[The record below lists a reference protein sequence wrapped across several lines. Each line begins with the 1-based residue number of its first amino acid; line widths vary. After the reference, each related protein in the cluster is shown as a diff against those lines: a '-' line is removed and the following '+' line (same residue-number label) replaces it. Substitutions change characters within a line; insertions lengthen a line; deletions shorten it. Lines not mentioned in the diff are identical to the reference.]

1 MRKKHSRLRVEFCRH
16 IRLPTKIPVS
26 VVVVLERVCPMLAEA
41 SSNYLVADHGHAA
54 YARPFEVGHLC
65 HVSRVGEIAN
75 LPGGQNNPNGI
86 HLVSIILLYELLRLF
101 VGVFART
108 LGNVLPY
115 SENAPRTLPQSVAM
129 IRIEL
134 LTLS

>member
-1 MRKKHSRLRVEFCRH
+1 
-16 IRLPTKIPVS
+16 
-26 VVVVLERVCPMLAEA
+26 MLAEA
-41 SSNYLVADHGHAA
+41 SRNDPASDHGHAA

-65 HVSRVGEIAN
+65 HVSRVGEVAN
-75 LPGGQNNPNGI
+75 LPGCQNNTNGI
-86 HLVSIILLYELLRLF
+86 HLVSIILLYGLFGLF

-108 LGNVLPY
+108 LGNVLPC

-134 LTLS
+134 LTLT